1 MGTEHDAWSRAG
13 ASAARRGV
21 RRRIAARG
29 RNCRPHFELARKRGE
44 CGSAFVCYSTTPLP
58 LLPRPGSRPP
68 TLDSRL
74 STGSTGCPNQCA
86 KHKRHRTRHCPTKS
100 PITCRGENLYSPSP
114 LHSCPN
120 HLLRS
125 KKSIQRRSTRGIVL
139 GSPHIQARHFTRPER
154 QPASPKFL
162 VAPTALCGAKRTYNV
177 EAQEALIT
185 VLPRPA
191 TQDIF
196 GPEPS
201 TRPPRSPVAPT
212 SVQSTRGI
220 ESGSNE

>member
-29 RNCRPHFELARKRGE
+29 RNCRPHFELARKQRE

-125 KKSIQRRSTRGIVL
+125 KKSIQRRSTRGIVRL
-139 GSPHIQARHFTRPER
+139 TPYPSPPLHQARTPTGLPAPSCPNRP
-154 QPASPKFL
+154 L
-162 VAPTALCGAKRTYNV
+162 
-177 EAQEALIT
+177 
-185 VLPRPA
+185 
-191 TQDIF
+191 
-196 GPEPS
+196 
-201 TRPPRSPVAPT
+201 RSKKNI
-212 SVQSTRGI
+212 QRRSTRGI
-220 ESGSNE
+220 DHGPAPPSHARHLRARTLNSPSSLPGCPNQCAKHKRHRKRLKR